1 MTCNNHISDFLFYC
15 YYKTTFSS
23 VQMFDMVLRKR
34 HVFNY
39 LYTDSIHMH
48 GSFVFWCVCGLI
60 DPEFVICCL
69 LKLKCVNNYQVNGF
83 VHPQKGR
90 ENYGLLWF
98 NHILLIIQRSV
109 IFLIVSVSIYGNIK
123 YELLWGIMF
132 CCGGSLRKIFG
143 MWFFISLELRC
154 KHASCWI
161 ISMIGYEQITM
172 RKNGWNVGL
181 L

>member
-1 MTCNNHISDFLFYC
+1 MIFCSIAITRPRLALCKCLTWC
-15 YYKTTFSS
+15 YERDMYSTTFT
-23 VQMFDMVLRKR
+23 LI
-34 HVFNY
+34 
-39 LYTDSIHMH
+39 LYTCMDLLFSD
-48 GSFVFWCVCGLI
+48 VCVAI
-60 DPEFVICCL
+60 DPEFVIFCL

-90 ENYGLLWF
+90 ENYGLFWF
-98 NHILLIIQRSV
+98 NHILLIIQRNV
-109 IFLIVSVSIYGNIK
+109 IFLIVSFSIYGNIK